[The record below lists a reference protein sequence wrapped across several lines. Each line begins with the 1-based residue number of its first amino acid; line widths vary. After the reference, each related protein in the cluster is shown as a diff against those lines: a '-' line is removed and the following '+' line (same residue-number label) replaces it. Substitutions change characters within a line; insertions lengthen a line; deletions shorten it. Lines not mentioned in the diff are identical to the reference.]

1 MPKLRRVTSVDI
13 VYEDAHMVV
22 VNKPAGWRVARNND
36 VNSAGPPQ
44 LIVVLVRQ
52 IDAPLTP
59 VHRVDDDVGGL
70 VVLAKTKPA
79 LDFLSGEFQSKQARR
94 GYRGFAVVA
103 TEAERDTFTTLP
115 ALRTPAGKLPEEFR
129 VNYALAPDQH
139 VPGRMHV
146 YRKKGGRPAVTRF
159 RIEEDFG
166 RLVWFEA
173 WPETS
178 RRMQVRAHLSAVG
191 APVLGDAAHGLP
203 EVELRLSL
211 LKRGYKGKADE
222 KPLLTGLA
230 LQAWSLTLRSPENRE
245 PVSWELPLP
254 KDFEIALRNLRKF
267 ARR

>member
-1 MPKLRRVTSVDI
+1 M
-13 VYEDAHMVV
+13 
-22 VNKPAGWRVARNND
+22 
-36 VNSAGPPQ
+36 
-44 LIVVLVRQ
+44 
-52 IDAPLTP
+52 
-59 VHRVDDDVGGL
+59 
-70 VVLAKTKPA
+70 
-79 LDFLSGEFQSKQARR
+79 
-94 GYRGFAVVA
+94 
-103 TEAERDTFTTLP
+103 
-115 ALRTPAGKLPEEFR
+115 
-129 VNYALAPDQH
+129 
-139 VPGRMHV
+139 
-146 YRKKGGRPAVTRF
+146 TRF

-178 RRMQVRAHLSAVG
+178 RRMQVQAHLSAVG

-203 EVELRLSL
+203 EAELRLSQ

-222 KPLLTGLA
+222 KPLVTGLA